1 MSRKSAN
8 ELTPPAEQ
16 VERFRRDLEALTPG
30 PGRLALAVSGGADSV
45 AMLLLANA
53 AMPSRLCAATVDH
66 GLRPAAADEAA
77 MVARLCRDL
86 AVPHAILTVET
97 PIDGASVQARAR
109 EARYAKLLNW
119 AHDAGAG
126 ALATAHHADDQA
138 ETFLMRAARG
148 SGTPGL
154 AGIRARRLATW
165 FDREL
170 LIVRPLLGWRRA
182 ELRAIVEAA
191 EAPFVD
197 DPSNA
202 DPAYDRTRFRE
213 LIAHSP
219 ELDVPALAA
228 SAAHAAEAEHTLME
242 IANRE
247 WLIRRRWDLPDVAFD
262 PDGLP
267 RGLLRRLTQFA
278 IDTVRA
284 DAEMPGAWRIGGL
297 DRLLTTLEQGGTGT
311 IAGVKAEA
319 KRAEW
324 RFSLAPARRSH

>member
-16 VERFRRDLEALTPG
+16 VERFRRDLETLAPG

-45 AMLLLANA
+45 AMLLLARA
-53 AMPSRLCAATVDH
+53 AMPESLCAATVDH
-66 GLRPAAADEAA
+66 GLRAAAADEAA
-77 MVARLCRDL
+77 MVAQLCRDL
-86 AVPHAILTVET
+86 AVPHTILTVDT
-97 PIDGASVQARAR
+97 PIDGASVQAQAR

-119 AHDAGAG
+119 AHDARAD

-170 LIVRPLLGWRRA
+170 LIVRPLLGWRRT

-191 EAPFVD
+191 EVPFVD
-197 DPSNA
+197 DPSNT

-228 SAAHAAEAEHTLME
+228 SAAHAAETEHTLME

-247 WLIRRRWDLPDVAFD
+247 WLQRRRWDLPDVAFD
-262 PDGLP
+262 PAGLP
-267 RGLLRRLTQFA
+267 RGLLRRLAKFA
-278 IDTVRA
+278 IDAVRA

-297 DRLLTTLEQGGTGT
+297 DRLLTTLEQGGAGT